1 MVSPAETPTGRP
13 PPSKTPPKRPAS
25 TSPSAEALVVVTLK
39 VSDGSI
45 QKIEAVD
52 SGGARHDL
60 TAAEAATLLGDL
72 PNGTVVDLVHEA
84 FEAGIAC
91 VLDDLNDG
99 AAADEAS
106 GESREQAILHD
117 ELLGALIEQSPAK
130 RLLRREVLNSALL
143 GTIFSEASGAA
154 TAAAG

>member
-1 MVSPAETPTGRP
+1 
-13 PPSKTPPKRPAS
+13 
-25 TSPSAEALVVVTLK
+25 VVTLK

-45 QKIEAVD
+45 VKIEAVD
-52 SGGARHDL
+52 AGGSRHDL
-60 TAAEAATLLGDL
+60 TAAEAATLLGRL

-91 VLDDLNDG
+91 VLDDINGG
-99 AAADEAS
+99 AMTDEAA

-117 ELLGALIEQSPAK
+117 ELLDALIEQSPAK

-143 GTIFSEASGAA
+143 GTIMSQASGSSPAPA
-154 TAAAG
+154 E